1 MAATERAMPRRQR
14 RSSAFAYVCDRSVG
28 LGARRFCD
36 ELHAEEV
43 RAMAPVGRNFIYNA
57 GMKAWAME
65 LDPVDDRYLLV
76 GTANSNVMLFDLQML
91 DKSDA
96 SDVAPAYD
104 TSNQLPPVCCA
115 RARSMTSSSNNN
127 SITSR
132 VNGSSP
138 SALQYGIS
146 AVDWYPVDGGI
157 FVTSSLDGHV
167 KVWDSDVFRV
177 VSEFALSSKVFCAKF
192 SRIASAHS
200 LVAAVTEKGEVRLC
214 DMAIESSI
222 HSLLGHSDEVWSL
235 AWSLESEYQ
244 LSTGSRNGEIRM
256 WDIRRSGSTACLL
269 CLNHEGA
276 AVAPGRSS
284 VHTNVKRLPT
294 MSLNAASKPAS
305 LKRRRIDATAS
316 VSSNTSASD
325 NRLERERKR
334 NAAARTPVVKRNDP
348 HAAAS
353 VSFATAHSG
362 GVNSLAYTPDGRYLL
377 SSGTDQKLRL
387 WNSKTGEHA
396 FMNYQGVQNQVA
408 SRNIQMAV
416 VQEADPWDSTLVFHP
431 NGRLGE
437 LSAYQVFGDDGAPL
451 MRYTAHYQQITACA
465 YRKTRR
471 ELFTG
476 GKDGIIMKWR
486 PTPVA
491 LCPGVEGAS
500 GQDGDNA
507 LGQSF
512 QAQLAVAGAAVGDVD
527 AWSDDEDDEDGGAV
541 DQGDIFIP
549 PILRQYQDNDRH

>member
-1 MAATERAMPRRQR
+1 MALGALGGLSRRPR

-28 LGARRFCD
+28 IGARRFCD

-43 RAMAPVGRNFIYNA
+43 RAMAPVGRNFVYNA

-76 GTANSNVMLFDLQML
+76 GTANSNVMLFDLHML
-91 DKSDA
+91 DESDNI
-96 SDVAPAYD
+96 DVAVAYD
-104 TSNQLPPVCCA
+104 TSNQLRAVCCA
-115 RARSMTSSSNNN
+115 PARSITS
-127 SITSR
+127 TSR

-138 SALQYGIS
+138 STLQYGVS

-157 FVTSSLDGHV
+157 FVSSSLDGHV
-167 KVWDSDVFRV
+167 KVWDSDVFSV
-177 VSEFALSSKVFCAKF
+177 VSDFALSSKVFCAKF
-192 SRIASAHS
+192 SRIASTHS
-200 LVAAVTEKGEVRLC
+200 LIAAVTERGEVRLC
-214 DMAIESSI
+214 DMAIEASI

-235 AWSLESEYQ
+235 AWSLECEYQ
-244 LSTGSRNGEIRM
+244 LSTGSRNGEVRM

-276 AVAPGRSS
+276 AVVPGRSS

-294 MSLNAASKPAS
+294 MSLSAASKPAS
-305 LKRRRIDATAS
+305 LKRRRVEAMTS
-316 VSSNTSASD
+316 VNSNTSASD
-325 NRLERERKR
+325 SRRERERR
-334 NAAARTPVVKRNDP
+334 RQVAAKTASPVVKRNDP

-362 GVNSLAYTPDGRYLL
+362 GVNSLAYTPDGRFLL
-377 SSGTDQKLRL
+377 SSGMDNKLRL
-387 WNSKTGEHA
+387 WHSKTGEHT
-396 FMNYQGVQNQVA
+396 FMNYQGIQNQVA
-408 SRNIQMAV
+408 ARNIQMAV

-437 LSAYQVFGDDGAPL
+437 LSAYQVFGDHGMPL
-451 MRYTAHYQQITACA
+451 MKYTAHYQQITACV
-465 YRKTRR
+465 YRKSRR

-476 GKDGIIMKWR
+476 GEDGLIMKWR
-486 PTPVA
+486 PTPVD
-491 LCPGVEGAS
+491 LCPENPS
-500 GQDGDNA
+500 QDEA

-512 QAQLAVAGAAVGDVD
+512 QTQLAVAGGGGSRRIAGAANGDVD
-527 AWSDDEDDEDGGAV
+527 AWSDDEDEDEGGVA

-549 PILRQYQDNDRH
+549 PILR

>member
-1 MAATERAMPRRQR
+1 MPPRPSR

-28 LGARRFCD
+28 LGPRRFCD
-36 ELHAEEV
+36 ELYAEEV
-43 RAMAPVGRNFIYNA
+43 RAMAPVGRNFVYNA
-57 GMKAWAME
+57 GMKVWAME

-76 GTANSNVMLFDLQML
+76 GTANSNVLLFDLQML
-91 DKSDA
+91 DDSD
-96 SDVAPAYD
+96 SSNVAVAYD
-104 TSNQLPPVCCA
+104 TSSQLPAVCCA
-115 RARSMTSSSNNN
+115 RARSMTSNSNA
-127 SITSR
+127 STSR
-132 VNGSSP
+132 VNGS

-146 AVDWYPVDGGI
+146 AIDWYPVDGGI
-157 FVTSSLDGHV
+157 FVSSSLDGHV
-167 KVWDSDVFRV
+167 KVWDSDAFHV

-269 CLNHEGA
+269 CLNHEGT
-276 AVAPGRSS
+276 AVVPGRSS
-284 VHTNVKRLPT
+284 VHTNVKRLPA
-294 MSLNAASKPAS
+294 MSLSAASKPAS
-305 LKRRRIDATAS
+305 LKRRRLDAMTS
-316 VSSNTSASD
+316 VSSNTSAND

-334 NAAARTPVVKRNDP
+334 NAVAKTPVVKRNDP

-416 VQEADPWDSTLVFHP
+416 VQEANPWDSTLVFHP

-437 LSAYQVFGDDGAPL
+437 LSAYQVFGDHGAPL
-451 MRYTAHYQQITACA
+451 MRYTAHYQQITACV

-476 GKDGIIMKWR
+476 GEDGIIMKWR
-486 PTPVA
+486 PTPVD
-491 LCPGVEGAS
+491 LCPENGEAL
-500 GQDGDNA
+500 GQDDDAVN
-507 LGQSF
+507 QSF
-512 QAQLAVAGAAVGDVD
+512 QAQLAVAGGGARSRIAGAADGDVD
-527 AWSDDEDDEDGGAV
+527 AWSDDDDEGDGGAV

-549 PILRQYQDNDRH
+549 PILRQYQDDDRH